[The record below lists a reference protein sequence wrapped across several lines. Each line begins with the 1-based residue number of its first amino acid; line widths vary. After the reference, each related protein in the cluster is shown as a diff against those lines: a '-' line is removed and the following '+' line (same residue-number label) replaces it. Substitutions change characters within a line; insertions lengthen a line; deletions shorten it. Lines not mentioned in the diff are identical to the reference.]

1 VRSAEPEP
9 RAAVTSAIELE
20 NVAVRL
26 GGRSVIDDLSL
37 TVVAGEVLALL
48 GPSGCG
54 KTTLLRLIAGFVAPD
69 VGLVSL
75 DGEIV
80 SRAGKIVVPSEER
93 GIAYVFQDLALWPH
107 LSVQGNLAFG
117 LEARA
122 VAREEK
128 ERRIGEMLLRVG
140 LEGKAR
146 RRPGD
151 LSGGERQRVAIARAL
166 VLEPRAVLLDEPLS
180 SLDPPLRRELLGLFR
195 ELFRERKSSA
205 IYVTHEP
212 REAAQIGDYFAVL
225 EKGHIVQTGTPAE
238 LCRAPASAFVRS
250 LLTDL
255 TGGIVE

>member
-1 VRSAEPEP
+1 M
-9 RAAVTSAIELE
+9 TSAIALE
-20 NVAVRL
+20 NVSVRL

-37 TVVAGEVLALL
+37 AVASGEVLALL

-69 VGLVSL
+69 AGSVSL
-75 DGEIV
+75 DGEV
-80 SRAGKIVVPSEER
+80 VTRAGKILVPAEER

-107 LSVQGNLAFG
+107 LTVQGNLAFG

-122 VAREEK
+122 VARQGQ
-128 ERRIGEMLLRVG
+128 ERRIAEMLLRVG
-140 LEGKAR
+140 LDGKAR
-146 RRPGD
+146 CRPGE

-195 ELFRERKSSA
+195 ELFREHKSSA

-212 REAAQIGDYFAVL
+212 REAAQIGNRLAVL
-225 EKGHIVQTGTPAE
+225 EEGRVVQTGTSAE
-238 LCRAPASAFVRS
+238 ICLAPASAFVRR
-250 LLTDL
+250 LVDDL
-255 TGGIVE
+255 DRADRHA